1 MSVNVVLLDVAI
13 WMPDRSTWYSAPAGP
28 SQAIVAV
35 LAVIAARRRFAGVP
49 TGWLVGGCELLAG
62 VGVAVVPGGEA
73 RVAVTTGVVT
83 PPDRTE

>member
-13 WMPDRSTWYSAPAGP
+13 WMPDRSTWYSAPTGP

-35 LAVIAARRRFAGVP
+35 LAVVAARRRFAGVP
-49 TGWLVGGCELLAG
+49 TGWVVGVGELLV
-62 VGVAVVPGGEA
+62 VGVAVVPGCEA
-73 RVAVTTGVVT
+73 TVAVTTGVVT

>member
-1 MSVNVVLLDVAI
+1 MSVNVLLVDVAI
-13 WMPDRSTWYSAPAGP
+13 WMPDRNTWYSAPTGP
-28 SQAIVAV
+28 SQAIVTV
-35 LAVIAARRRFAGVP
+35 LGVVAARRRFAGVP
-49 TGWLVGGCELLAG
+49 TGWVVGAGELLG

>member
-1 MSVNVVLLDVAI
+1 MSVNVVLVDVAI

-35 LAVIAARRRFAGVP
+35 LGVVAARRRLAGVP
-49 TGWLVGGCELLAG
+49 TGWVVGGGELLG
-62 VGVAVVPGGEA
+62 VGVAVVPGVEA
-73 RVAVTTGVVT
+73 RVAVRTGVVT